1 MVNYEETA
9 CLQDFFY
16 TEVVFQAYY
25 SKLEWMNNMVK
36 SLYYFGLKEIV
47 QLFSVRGSYF
57 QNFDFCLASSLSRF
71 YLDPCKRKTGS
82 LFKHRHDPARVWTS
96 SMNNYQVLWVV
107 KDSLDLTMIENVY
120 LTSSMSHA
128 HLLAPSSF

>member
-1 MVNYEETA
+1 
-9 CLQDFFY
+9 
-16 TEVVFQAYY
+16 
-25 SKLEWMNNMVK
+25 MVK
-36 SLYYFGLKEIV
+36 SYYFGLKEIV

-82 LFKHRHDPARVWTS
+82 LFKHRHDPARVWSS
-96 SMNNYQVLWVV
+96 SMNNYQVWWVV

-120 LTSSMSHA
+120 LTSSMSHV
-128 HLLAPSSF
+128 HLLAPSSFSSKFDPEHFPLIPLYNAARPLGPHPCQ